1 MLLVLQGRGKMS
13 VKMFINDSIKTLLS
27 TTFLMVVIQFVLFPY
42 FSNKYTSEV
51 FGEILTIYS
60 IFSIS
65 TVVIG
70 NTLNNLRLLDSN
82 IYKNKEFGIDYLK
95 LIVISIFFNI
105 LITTLIFIFNFKYN
119 LSEIII
125 LNIIIVI
132 MILKNYLQVYLRLEL
147 LFNKLLVMSII
158 QSLVLIF
165 LVYVLK
171 INMSWWIFILIG
183 ELAGLLYLLIQ
194 FVNKGYSFNATH
206 INFKKINVKFW
217 QLSSVNFV
225 NNLIIYFDR
234 FLIYSVLGGNVVTI
248 SFVATFVGKILS
260 GIVSPIN
267 GVILTYISTRTQ
279 ANTMKIYRYAIF
291 TSLIVGLLT
300 ILLVLPISKY
310 VVVHLYDINYSSISR
325 YLIIGNLSVITLIM
339 GNILFPMNIKYTNI
353 KYQTIVQT
361 IYFILYF
368 LLCIPLTLAWELM
381 GFFIAVTSTNV
392 IRYFLMIYTGFKYME
407 RET

>member
-1 MLLVLQGRGKMS
+1 MS

-27 TTFLMVVIQFVLFPY
+27 TTFLMVVIQFVVFPH

-70 NTLNNLRLLDSN
+70 NTLNNLRMLDSN
-82 IYKNKEFGIDYLK
+82 LYKNKEFSIDYLK
-95 LIVISIFFNI
+95 LIVISIFLNI
-105 LITTLIFIFNFKYN
+105 LITTLIFTFNFKYSIN
-119 LSEIII
+119 EIII
-125 LNIIIVI
+125 LNIVIVI

-158 QSLVLIF
+158 QSLVLII
-165 LVYVLK
+165 LVYILK

-183 ELAGLLYLLIQ
+183 EFTGLLYLLNQ
-194 FVNKGYSFNATH
+194 FINKGYSFNSNH
-206 INFKKINVKFW
+206 INFKNLNVKFW

-234 FLIYSVLGGNVVTI
+234 FLILSVLGGSVVTI

-267 GVILTYISTRTQ
+267 GVILTYISTRTMSN
-279 ANTMKIYRYAIF
+279 AKKLYKYAIF
-291 TSLIVGLLT
+291 SSLIIFILT
-300 ILLVLPISKY
+300 LLLVLPISKY
-310 VVVHLYDINYSSISR
+310 VVLQLYDVKYSDISS
-325 YLIIGNLSVITLIM
+325 YLIIGNLSVVTLSM
-339 GNILFPMNIKYTNI
+339 GNILFPMNIKYTHI

-392 IRYFLMIYTGFKYME
+392 IRYFLMIYIGFKYME
-407 RET
+407 SET

>member
-1 MLLVLQGRGKMS
+1 MS

-27 TTFLMVVIQFVLFPY
+27 TTFLMVVIQFVVFPY

-70 NTLNNLRLLDSN
+70 NTLNNLRMLDSN
-82 IYKNKEFGIDYLK
+82 LYKNKEFSIDYLK
-95 LIVISIFFNI
+95 LIVISIFLNI
-105 LITTLIFIFNFKYN
+105 LITTLIFIFNFQYN
-119 LSEIII
+119 INEIII
-125 LNIIIVI
+125 LNIVIVI

-165 LVYVLK
+165 LVYILK

-183 ELAGLLYLLIQ
+183 EFAGLLYLLNQ
-194 FVNKGYSFNATH
+194 FVNKGYSFNSNH
-206 INFKKINVKFW
+206 INFKNLNVKFW
-217 QLSSVNFV
+217 QLSSVNFI

-234 FLIYSVLGGNVVTI
+234 FLILSVLGGSVVTI

-267 GVILTYISTRTQ
+267 GVILTYISTRTMSN
-279 ANTMKIYRYAIF
+279 AKKLYKYAIF
-291 TSLIVGLLT
+291 SSLIIFILT
-300 ILLVLPISKY
+300 LLLVLPISKY
-310 VVVHLYDINYSSISR
+310 VLLQLYDVKYSDISS
-325 YLIIGNLSVITLIM
+325 YLIIGNISVVTLSM
-339 GNILFPMNIKYTNI
+339 GNILFPMNIKYTHI

-381 GFFIAVTSTNV
+381 GFFIAVTCTNV
-392 IRYFLMIYTGFKYME
+392 IRYFLMIYIGFKYME
-407 RET
+407 SET

>member
-1 MLLVLQGRGKMS
+1 MS

-42 FSNKYTSEV
+42 FSNKHTSEV

-119 LSEIII
+119 LGEIII

-158 QSLVLIF
+158 QGLVLIF

-183 ELAGLLYLLIQ
+183 ELAGLLYLLTQ
-194 FVNKGYSFNATH
+194 FVNKGYSFNTTH
-206 INFKKINVKFW
+206 INFKKLNVKFW

-248 SFVATFVGKILS
+248 SFVTTFVGKILS

-279 ANTMKIYRYAIF
+279 ANTLKIYRYAIF
-291 TSLIVGLLT
+291 SSLIVGLLT

-325 YLIIGNLSVITLIM
+325 YLIIGNLSVIILIM

-368 LLCIPLTLAWELM
+368 LLSIPLTLAWELM
-381 GFFIAVTSTNV
+381 GFFISVTSANI

>member
-1 MLLVLQGRGKMS
+1 MS

-42 FSNKYTSEV
+42 FSNKHTSEV

-60 IFSIS
+60 VFSIS

-95 LIVISIFFNI
+95 LIVISIFLNI
-105 LITTLIFIFNFKYN
+105 LITTLIFIFNFKYS
-119 LSEIII
+119 LGEIII

-158 QSLVLIF
+158 QGSVLIL

-171 INMSWWIFILIG
+171 INMSWWIFILLG
-183 ELAGLLYLLIQ
+183 ELAGLLYLLTQ
-194 FVNKGYSFNATH
+194 FVNKGYSFNTTH
-206 INFKKINVKFW
+206 INFKNLNVKFW

-234 FLIYSVLGGNVVTI
+234 FLIYSVLGGNIVTI

-279 ANTMKIYRYAIF
+279 ANTVKIYRYAIF
-291 TSLIVGLLT
+291 SSLIVGLLT

-407 RET
+407 RKT

>member
-42 FSNKYTSEV
+42 FSNKHTSEV

-119 LSEIII
+119 LGEIII

-158 QSLVLIF
+158 QGLVIIF

-183 ELAGLLYLLIQ
+183 ELAGLLYLLTQ
-194 FVNKGYSFNATH
+194 FVNKGYSFNTTH
-206 INFKKINVKFW
+206 INFKKLNIKFW

-279 ANTMKIYRYAIF
+279 ANTLKIYRYAIF
-291 TSLIVGLLT
+291 SSLIVGLLT

-310 VVVHLYDINYSSISR
+310 VVVHLYDINYSSINR

-368 LLCIPLTLAWELM
+368 LLCIPLTLAWGLM
-381 GFFIAVTSTNV
+381 GFFISVTSTNV

>member
-194 FVNKGYSFNATH
+194 FVNKGYSFNTTH
-206 INFKKINVKFW
+206 INFKKLNVKFW

-381 GFFIAVTSTNV
+381 GFFTAVTSTNV

>member
-1 MLLVLQGRGKMS
+1 MS

-27 TTFLMVVIQFVLFPY
+27 TTFLMIIIQFIVFPY
-42 FSNKYTSEV
+42 FSSEYTSKL

-65 TVVIG
+65 SVVIG

-95 LIVISIFFNI
+95 LLLLSISLTI
-105 LITTLIFIFNFKYN
+105 LITTTIFIINFKYN
-119 LSEIII
+119 VSELII

-147 LFNKLLVMSII
+147 LFNKLLKMSII
-158 QSLVLIF
+158 QGLVLII

-171 INMSWWIFILIG
+171 VSMSWWVIILIG
-183 ELAGLLYLLIQ
+183 EFAGILYLLNQ
-194 FVNKGYSFNATH
+194 FVNNGYSFNKSH
-206 INFKKINVKFW
+206 INFKNLNLKFW

-234 FLIYSVLGGNVVTI
+234 FLIFSVLGGSVVTI

-267 GVILTYISTRTQ
+267 GVILTYISARTES
-279 ANTMKIYRYAIF
+279 NNVKLYKYAIF
-291 TSLIVGLLT
+291 SSLIVALITL
-300 ILLVLPISKY
+300 LLVLPISKY
-310 VVVHLYDINYSSISR
+310 VVVQLYDIKYSAISR

-339 GNILFPMNIKYTNI
+339 GNILFPMNIKYTPI

-361 IYFILYF
+361 VYFILYF
-368 LLCIPLTLAWELM
+368 LLCIPFTLAWGLM
-381 GFFIAVTSTNV
+381 GFFIAVTSTNI
-392 IRYFLMIYTGFKYME
+392 IRYFLMVYTGFKYME
-407 RET
+407 RKT

>member
-1 MLLVLQGRGKMS
+1 MS

-194 FVNKGYSFNATH
+194 FVNKGYSFNTTH
-206 INFKKINVKFW
+206 INFKKLNVKFW

>member
-1 MLLVLQGRGKMS
+1 MS

-42 FSNKYTSEV
+42 FSNKHTSEV

-119 LSEIII
+119 LGEIII

-158 QSLVLIF
+158 QGLVIIF

-183 ELAGLLYLLIQ
+183 ELAGLLYLLTQ
-194 FVNKGYSFNATH
+194 FVNKGYSFNTTH
-206 INFKKINVKFW
+206 INFKKLNIKFW

-279 ANTMKIYRYAIF
+279 ANTLKIYRYAIF
-291 TSLIVGLLT
+291 SSLIVGLLT

-310 VVVHLYDINYSSISR
+310 VVVHLYDINYSSINR

-368 LLCIPLTLAWELM
+368 LLCIPLTLAWGLM
-381 GFFIAVTSTNV
+381 GFFISVTSTNV

>member
-1 MLLVLQGRGKMS
+1 MS

-42 FSNKYTSEV
+42 FSNKHTSEV

-60 IFSIS
+60 VFSIS

-95 LIVISIFFNI
+95 LIVISIFLNI
-105 LITTLIFIFNFKYN
+105 LITTLIFIFNFKYS
-119 LSEIII
+119 LGEIII

-158 QSLVLIF
+158 QGSVLIL

-171 INMSWWIFILIG
+171 INMSWWIFILLG
-183 ELAGLLYLLIQ
+183 ELAGLLYLLTQ
-194 FVNKGYSFNATH
+194 FVNKGYSFNTTH
-206 INFKKINVKFW
+206 INFKNLNVKFL

-234 FLIYSVLGGNVVTI
+234 FLIYSVLGGNIVTI

-267 GVILTYISTRTQ
+267 GVILTYISTKTQ
-279 ANTMKIYRYAIF
+279 ANTVKIYRYAIF
-291 TSLIVGLLT
+291 SSLIVGLLT

-368 LLCIPLTLAWELM
+368 LLCIPLTIAWELM

-407 RET
+407 RKT

>member
-1 MLLVLQGRGKMS
+1 M
-13 VKMFINDSIKTLLS
+13 
-27 TTFLMVVIQFVLFPY
+27 
-42 FSNKYTSEV
+42 
-51 FGEILTIYS
+51 
-60 IFSIS
+60 
-65 TVVIG
+65 
-70 NTLNNLRLLDSN
+70 
-82 IYKNKEFGIDYLK
+82 
-95 LIVISIFFNI
+95 
-105 LITTLIFIFNFKYN
+105 
-119 LSEIII
+119 
-125 LNIIIVI
+125 
-132 MILKNYLQVYLRLEL
+132 
-147 LFNKLLVMSII
+147 
-158 QSLVLIF
+158 
-165 LVYVLK
+165 
-171 INMSWWIFILIG
+171 IG

-194 FVNKGYSFNATH
+194 FVNKGYSFNTTH
-206 INFKKINVKFW
+206 INFKKLNVKFW